1 MYSDNNDSEV
11 IPLKTLGSDF
21 YTQKAVLLI
30 LRDFWCGKDKV
41 SIYLR
46 SLKASV

>member
-1 MYSDNNDSEV
+1 MYSDNNSEV
-11 IPLKTLGSDF
+11 TPLKALGLDF
-21 YTQKAVLLI
+21 YTQKAILLI
-30 LRDFWCGKDKV
+30 PRDVWCGQDKV